1 MATTPVPDDYEQ
13 RLANARHAAERLPA
27 SPARDSALRAL
38 EAAPSRREHEDA
50 QRRAATAGALAEE
63 LTQAGYD
70 GTDPERIAWV
80 RLDHAGRL
88 VALAFS
94 PTVDRL
100 SNPVVGAAVGEAW
113 TAAEAAR
120 AGAAR
125 RLELAAADAGLA
137 ASADP
142 RLAELRRLVA
152 SRAAERFE
160 HTTEDDLCS
169 AEVDVEGR
177 LAVFKFL
184 VPNATVDN
192 DCESLAEEAA
202 ATIRTAQQK
211 AAESFAALADQAF
224 AVT

>member
-1 MATTPVPDDYEQ
+1 METTPVPDDYEQ

-27 SPARDSALRAL
+27 SPARDSTLRAL
-38 EAAPSRREHEDA
+38 EEAPTRQEHEDA

-80 RLDHAGRL
+80 RLDYAGRL
-88 VALAFS
+88 VALALS

-100 SNPVVGAAVGEAW
+100 SNPVVAAAVGEAW
-113 TAAEAAR
+113 TAAEDER
-120 AGAAR
+120 TGTAR
-125 RLELAAADAGLA
+125 RLGLAAADSGLA
-137 ASADP
+137 PSADP
-142 RLAELRRLVA
+142 QLAELRRLVA
-152 SRAAERFE
+152 SRADERFE

-169 AEVDVEGR
+169 AEVDLEGR
-177 LAVFKFL
+177 LTAFKFL

-202 ATIRTAQQK
+202 ATIRTAQRK
-211 AAESFAALADQAF
+211 ATEALTALAEG
-224 AVT
+224 VLV

>member
-1 MATTPVPDDYEQ
+1 MAPTPVPDDYEQ
-13 RLANARHAAERLPA
+13 RLAN
-27 SPARDSALRAL
+27 
-38 EAAPSRREHEDA
+38 
-50 QRRAATAGALAEE
+50 ALAEE

-100 SNPVVGAAVGEAW
+100 SDSVVVTAVGEAW
-113 TAAEAAR
+113 TAAETER

-125 RLELAAADAGLA
+125 RVGRAAAEAGLA
-137 ASADP
+137 PSADP
-142 RLAELRRLVA
+142 RPSELRRLAA

-160 HTTEDDLCS
+160 HTSEDGLCS
-169 AEVDVEGR
+169 AEVDVDGSLTAFE
-177 LAVFKFL
+177 FL

-192 DCESLAEEAA
+192 GCESLAERAA
-202 ATIRTAQQK
+202 AVIRAAQRK
-211 AAESFAALADQAF
+211 AAEAFAAPADSDSVPGPDLSEAE
-224 AVT
+224 